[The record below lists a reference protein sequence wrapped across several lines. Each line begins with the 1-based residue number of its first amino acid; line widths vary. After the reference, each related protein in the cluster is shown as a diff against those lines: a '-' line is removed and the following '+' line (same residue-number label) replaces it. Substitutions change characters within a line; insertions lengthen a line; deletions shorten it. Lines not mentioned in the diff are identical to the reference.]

1 MTPNGTPPPA
11 KRALKKSKVRKII
24 AGIWADLLGADA
36 IADDRTF
43 FEAGGTSLLL
53 LRARVKMQDAL
64 GIEIAQTQLF
74 ETPRLGDL
82 AAVLWAQ
89 LAETVATANTPLEA
103 VEVAGPEIDDKAIAI
118 IGYAARVPGVAS
130 TDAFWDAI
138 QRGEDLIERFDI
150 AELEDTLGAEAHADP
165 AFVPARS
172 ILADV
177 DMFDAKYF
185 GILPAEAAQM
195 DPQARVFLE
204 ICTQALD
211 HAAIDPARATG
222 PIGVYAG
229 ATHSTYL
236 LNNIMADR
244 AGLEAFTS
252 GFQLENYNTYT
263 GNVADTLA
271 TRVAF
276 KLNLKGP
283 AMTVSTTCSTS
294 LTAIAQAVT
303 ALRAGQCDVAL
314 AGGVSITFPQKR
326 GYVAKEGGMASQDGT
341 CRPFDAEAQ
350 GTVFGHGAGVVVL
363 KPLALARADGD
374 RIVGLIR
381 GVGINND
388 GSDKIAFTA
397 PSVGGQVGAIKAAY
411 LDAAVDPASIS
422 YVECH
427 GTATPLGDPI
437 EVRALT
443 QAFDDVDGQGLI
455 ALGSVKGNIGHLDAG
470 AGVVGVIKLVEMFQ
484 ARQIP
489 PIAHYKAPN
498 PRISFADGP
507 FFVPDGLSDW
517 HSDGPR
523 RAGISGF
530 GVGGTNVHL
539 VLEEAPEDEAIS
551 AEAAEVQILPLSA
564 KSPEALL
571 VAAAS
576 LADALE
582 ASDAPLS
589 DVAFTLQQGRQSHPF
604 RMSIAAEDSV
614 NAAKSLRDT
623 PKVTRRAAD
632 ASPVAFLFPGQGAQ
646 FPGMCS
652 GLYGAEPVFTEWMDR
667 GAEALVGTLDL
678 DFLGLLITADPDD
691 KAAADV
697 LRQTSIAQPALF
709 VTSFATAQ
717 HWIAKGITPSAFV
730 GHSVGEFAAA
740 ALAGVMSFETALHLV
755 AKRGALMQDQPP
767 GVMLSVRATLH
778 EVTALLEDVDLAGAN
793 APKLQVVSG
802 TEDSVARLEIRLE
815 AAGIAHRRL
824 HTSHAFHSV
833 MMDPIAPALMD
844 AFAQVTLSAPNIP
857 LVSTVTGAWMTDAE
871 ATDPAYWAGQARAPV
886 YFAKALETLADEAE
900 YALLEAGPGKTLSTF
915 CAQTLKRD
923 QHAGIISSLPGA
935 GAPGT
940 AAFTTA
946 QATGALWSAGV
957 PLDWGRATKRGQR
970 KVVLPGPVFLK
981 KRHWIDPV
989 ASQAAPHAALVAS
1002 PSHAPELPVMSQ
1014 VAPIAAPRI
1023 DRLIGEVIVLFADL
1037 SGEDLSAD
1045 DLDIP
1050 FLELGFDSLFMG
1062 QAAQAIAKTFGVQMT
1077 FRSLLSEHPSL
1088 GALARHLD
1096 ASMPADVTPV
1106 APPVAAPAVAA
1117 PAVAM
1122 QVAHAITPIV
1132 ASSDTSA
1139 IIQAQMQTM
1148 QAVFAQQLQ
1157 ALGGRSSSAPQ
1168 AIAAPTP
1175 VPALAPVRTDMPK
1188 AIAAPKPSDKPAA
1201 FKFGR
1206 GPNLSGADL
1215 TPAQIVFAQDLARDY
1230 SARYSGSKS
1239 HTQTY
1244 RAAHADPRSV
1254 AGFRPELKELAFP
1267 IVAAKAKGAWIED
1280 VDGNQL
1286 LDLVNGFGQTA
1297 FGHSPDFVSKA
1308 VAAQME
1314 TGYALG
1320 PQADRAGPVA
1330 ARLCEM
1336 LGHQRV
1342 TFCNTGSEAVM
1353 AAMRLARAVTG
1364 RERIVVFSDDYHG
1377 QFDEVLVKGKARGGE
1392 PTALPIAP
1400 GIPRAAVSNMVVLDY
1415 GPDASLEWIKAHAD
1429 EIAAVVVE
1437 PVQSRN
1443 PHHRPADFV
1452 RALRKITAETGSAL
1466 VIDEVVTGFR
1476 THRRGMQGV
1485 WDIQPDMATYGKV
1498 IGGGM
1503 PIGLLAGDAKF
1514 MDALDGGMWE
1524 FGDDSAPQVAPT
1536 FFAGTFVRHPLVVT
1550 AIEAV
1555 MDYLDGEGDKLWV
1568 DAAAKVEGLAGRMN
1582 AALVARGLPEL
1593 VKTYSSWFVLKTT
1606 AHDPRATL
1614 LYPLMRL
1621 QGVHL
1626 LDGFC
1631 GFLTTEHTDADC
1643 DTVLGAFEVALDRL
1657 QAVGILAAEGPVSLP
1672 VPSVAA
1678 SSPVPL
1684 TESQREIWMVHQLG
1698 DVPASAFNES
1708 VSLRI
1713 EGELDAA
1720 MLQTALG
1727 NVVARHDALRSRF
1740 ARDGASFT
1748 VDAPDTFDLK
1758 TQDYRGTSD
1767 PEAALQELL
1776 VCDARTPVDL
1786 VDGPVMR
1793 ATLVTLGAQ
1802 RHVLMMTA
1810 HHIICDG
1817 WSFNTVVED
1826 LSALYTAAVNGT
1838 DAALAD
1844 APSFA
1849 QFAQTPALITPEPDT
1864 KAYWRAVMADVP
1876 ALPELPTDRARPI
1889 QRSFNGA
1896 TVATTIPAERIAT
1909 LKKAGGKMGATLF
1922 ATLLAGVQM
1931 TLGRLSGSNQVV
1943 VCVPM
1948 GGQAHLPDQSLVG
1961 HLVNFLPIRADF
1973 DPTEP
1978 ANAQVARVAK
1988 AVMDGF
1994 DHGNYTLGTL
2004 INDLDVARQL
2014 GRLPISEVQF
2024 NLERVP
2030 ESIAL
2035 GKATAQ
2041 MKGNPKAGVNYDLF
2055 FNCVEG
2061 AEGVRIEVDYNVDLY
2076 DRSTIERW
2084 VRHLDTL
2091 LGVVAETPERAIAD
2105 LPLLSAPQELSL
2117 AQSNNETGAPFD
2129 RAARIED
2136 LVAAQ
2141 VAATPDAVAVT
2152 GIDGVLSYRELA
2164 AQSDALAA
2172 QIQMQVGTKASRVGV
2187 ALPRGSGLLVGLLGV
2202 LKAGH
2207 AYVPLD
2213 PGQPIARQRAVLE
2226 AASVSAV
2233 IAPADMSGV
2242 LTEGLSI
2249 LAIDPLSVSAGAQPE
2264 DTDRGAQDTAY
2275 VIFTS
2280 GSTGAPKGVAVPHR
2294 AVVNFLTSMA
2304 AAPGLNAADK
2314 LLSVTTVSF
2323 DIAVLEL
2330 FLPLIV
2336 GAQVEIAS
2344 REDILDGFRLAK
2356 RAGEGDITVMQ
2367 ATPTLWAMLLEA
2379 GLTPHSG
2386 LKLLAGGEPLP
2397 QDLPA
2402 RLMAHGADLW
2412 NMYGPTETT
2421 IWSTI
2426 AKLEPGAPVSIGK
2439 PIANTHMH
2447 VLDAADHLCAQ
2458 GVVGELNI
2466 GGDGLAEG
2474 YFGRDDLTEAAFRM
2488 VEIAGQAHRLYRTG
2502 DLAMRR
2508 ADGSLH
2514 LLGRRDGQI
2523 KLRGYRIE
2531 LGEIEAQLRGD
2542 PSVANAAVALRK
2554 GPSGA
2559 DQLVGYLVAGEGASI
2574 DIIATSDRLAGAL
2587 PDYMVPTAWKVMA
2600 DLPQTA
2606 NGKLD
2611 RKALP
2616 EPNPVEAVRLRAV
2629 EAPKG
2634 GLEAQI
2640 AAIWKDVLGNDVVS
2654 VTDTLQ
2660 QLGADSLDIFR
2671 IASRLM
2677 AAGLPLE
2684 ARDVFAHPSIRAL
2697 AEHAASAAATP
2708 ERPSLQD
2715 FVRTRQTG

>member
-1 MTPNGTPPPA
+1 MTPQGPPPAA

-24 AGIWADLLGADA
+24 AGIWADLLGAGA

-82 AAVLWAQ
+82 ATALAAQ
-89 LAETVATANTPLEA
+89 LAETVGTGNAPCEA
-103 VEVAGPEIDDKAIAI
+103 VAVAAPQSDDKAIAI
-118 IGYAARVPGVAS
+118 IGYAARLPGVAS
-130 TDAFWDAI
+130 TDAFWNAI
-138 QRGEDLIERFDI
+138 QRGEDLIERFDPSD
-150 AELEDTLGAEAHADP
+150 LEDTLGADAHSDP

-172 ILADV
+172 ILKDV

-204 ICTQALD
+204 ICAQALD
-211 HAAIDPARATG
+211 HAGVDPARAAG

-263 GNVADTLA
+263 GNITDTLA

-283 AMTVSTTCSTS
+283 AMSVSTTCSTS

-326 GYVAKEGGMASQDGT
+326 GYLAKEGGMASQDGT

-363 KPLALARADGD
+363 KPLALAQADGD
-374 RIVGLIR
+374 RIVGVIK

-411 LDAAVDPASIS
+411 RDAGVDPASVS
-422 YVECH
+422 YIECH

-443 QAFDDVDGQGLI
+443 QAFQGVDGQGRI

-498 PRISFADGP
+498 PRIDFAEGP
-507 FFVPDGLSDW
+507 FFVPDGLIDW
-517 HSDGPR
+517 QADGPR

-539 VLEEAPEDEAIS
+539 VLEEAPEDMRAG
-551 AEAAEVQILPLSA
+551 AETASVQILPLSA
-564 KSPEALL
+564 KSAEALL
-571 VAAAS
+571 VAAS
-576 LADALE
+576 DLADALE
-582 ASDAPLS
+582 GTDAPLA
-589 DVAFTLQQGRQSHPF
+589 DIAHTLQQGRQSHPF
-604 RMSIAAEDSV
+604 RMTVAAEDTASAK
-614 NAAKSLRDT
+614 AALRAA
-623 PKVTRRAAD
+623 PKVTRGAAD
-632 ASPVAFLFPGQGAQ
+632 APPVAFLFPGQGAQ
-646 FPGMCS
+646 FPGMCA
-652 GLYGAEPVFTEWMDR
+652 GLYGVEPIFTEWMDR
-667 GAEALVGTLDL
+667 GAAALAEALDL
-678 DFLGLLITADPDD
+678 DLLALLTTADDE
-691 KAAADV
+691 ASADT

-709 VTSFATAQ
+709 LTSFAAAQ
-717 HWIAKGITPSAFV
+717 HWIAKGVTPAAFI

-740 ALAGVMSFETALHLV
+740 ALAGVMSFEDALHVV
-755 AKRGALMQDQPP
+755 ATRGALMQAQPP
-767 GVMLSVRATLH
+767 GVMLSVRASLDA
-778 EVTALLEDVDLAGAN
+778 VLPLLDDVDLAGAN
-793 APKLQVVSG
+793 APKLQVMSG
-802 TEDSVARLEIRLE
+802 PEDAIARLETRLNS
-815 AAGIAHRRL
+815 AGIAHRRL
-824 HTSHAFHSV
+824 HTSHAFHSA
-833 MMDPIAPALMD
+833 MMDGVAPALRE
-844 AFAQVTLSAPNIP
+844 AFAQVTLNAPQIP
-857 LVSTVTGAWMTDAE
+857 LISTVTGLWMTDAE
-871 ATDPAYWAGQARAPV
+871 ATDPAFWTAQARAPV
-886 YFAKALETLADEAE
+886 HFANALASLADEAD
-900 YALLEAGPGKTLSTF
+900 YALLEVGPGKTLSTF
-915 CAQTLKRD
+915 AAQTLKRD
-923 QHAGIISSLPGA
+923 QHAGITPTLPGA
-935 GAPGT
+935 DAPGT
-940 AAFTTA
+940 ALLTTA
-946 QATGALWSAGV
+946 QATGALWAAGV
-957 PLDWGRATKRGQR
+957 PLDWTSATKPGHR

-989 ASQAAPHAALVAS
+989 AAQNAPAAAPITS
-1002 PSHAPELPVMSQ
+1002 PSHAPELPPMSQ
-1014 VAPIAAPRI
+1014 TAPITAPRI
-1023 DRLIGEVIVLFADL
+1023 DRLQADVTALFADL
-1037 SGEDLSAD
+1037 SGEDLTAE

-1062 QAAQAIAKTFGVQMT
+1062 QAAQAIAKNFGVQLT

-1096 ASMPADVTPV
+1096 GTMPADVAPV
-1106 APPVAAPAVAA
+1106 AVAAPVAAPTPAA
-1117 PAVAM
+1117 PAMGVPAM
-1122 QVAHAITPIV
+1122 APIA

-1139 IIQAQMQTM
+1139 ILQAQMQTM

-1157 ALGGRSSSAPQ
+1157 ALGGQSSTMHVAAPMPT
-1168 AIAAPTP
+1168 PTP
-1175 VPALAPVRTDMPK
+1175 VKTDLPK
-1188 AIAAPKPSDKPAA
+1188 ALEAPKPSDKPKE

-1215 TPAQIVFAQDLARDY
+1215 TPAQITFAQDLAQQY
-1230 SARYSGSKS
+1230 SARYPGSKS

-1254 AGFRPELKELAFP
+1254 AGFRPEWKELAFP
-1267 IVAAKAKGAWIED
+1267 IVAAKSKGAYIED
-1280 VDGNQL
+1280 IDGNTL

-1297 FGHSPDFVSKA
+1297 FGHAPDFVSDAVKA
-1308 VAAQME
+1308 QLD

-1320 PQADRAGPVA
+1320 PQADRAGPAA

-1364 RERIVVFSDDYHG
+1364 RDRIVVFSDDYHG

-1400 GIPRAAVSNMVVLDY
+1400 GIPRGAVSNMVVLDY

-1452 RALRKITAETGSAL
+1452 RALRKITKDTGSAL

-1536 FFAGTFVRHPLVVT
+1536 FFAGTFVRHPLVV
-1550 AIEAV
+1550 AAVEAV
-1555 MDYLDGEGDKLWV
+1555 MDYLDTQGDKLWV
-1568 DAAAKVEGLAGRMN
+1568 DAAAKAEALAGRMN

-1643 DTVLGAFEVALDRL
+1643 DTVLTAFEVALDRL
-1657 QAVGILAAEGPVSLP
+1657 QSVGILASEGPVSLP

-1678 SSPVPL
+1678 AAPVPL

-1698 DVPASAFNES
+1698 DTPATAFNES
-1708 VSLRI
+1708 VSLRFN
-1713 EGELDAA
+1713 GTLDVAK
-1720 MLQTALG
+1720 LQTALG
-1727 NVVARHDALRSRF
+1727 DVVARHDALRARF

-1748 VDAPDTFDLK
+1748 VQPPAAFDLSIE
-1758 TQDYRGTSD
+1758 DFSAASD
-1767 PEAALQELL
+1767 PEAALQDLL
-1776 VCDARTPVDL
+1776 AADARTPLDL

-1793 ATLVTLGAQ
+1793 ATLVTLGPDA
-1802 RHVLMMTA
+1802 HVLVMTA
-1810 HHIICDG
+1810 HHIVCDG

-1826 LSALYTAAVNGT
+1826 LSALYSAAVTGT
-1838 DAALAD
+1838 NAALAA

-1849 QFAQTPALITPEPDT
+1849 QFAQTRATSEPAT
-1864 KAYWRAVMADVP
+1864 KAYWRDVMADVP
-1876 ALPELPTDRARPI
+1876 ALPELPTDRLRPT

-1896 TVATTIPAERIAT
+1896 TAAITIPADRIAT

-1931 TLGRLSGSNQVV
+1931 TLGRLSGSGQVV

-1948 GGQAHLPDQSLVG
+1948 GGQAHLEDQTLVG

-1973 DPTEP
+1973 DAAEP
-1978 ANAQVARVAK
+1978 ASAHVARVAQ

-2004 INDLDVARQL
+2004 VSDLDVPRQL

-2030 ESIAL
+2030 EGIPM
-2035 GKATAQ
+2035 GQATAQ

-2061 AEGVRIEVDYNVDLY
+2061 ADGVRIEVDYNVDLY
-2076 DRSTIERW
+2076 DHSTIARW
-2084 VRHLDTL
+2084 VSHLDTL
-2091 LGVVAETPERAIAD
+2091 LGAMAETPNCAIAD
-2105 LPLLSAPQELSL
+2105 LPLLIAHEELAL
-2117 AQSNNETGAPFD
+2117 ALVANETGTAFD

-2141 VAATPDAVAVT
+2141 VAATPDAIAVS
-2152 GIDGVLSYRELA
+2152 GVDGVLSYRELG

-2172 QIQMQVGTKASRVGV
+2172 HIQMQVGTEPSRIGV
-2187 ALPRGSGLLVGLLGV
+2187 ALPRGTGLLVGLLSV

-2213 PGQPIARQRAVLE
+2213 PAQPVARQRAVLD
-2226 AASVSAV
+2226 AASASAV
-2233 IAPADMSGV
+2233 IAPAEMTV

-2249 LAIDPLSVSAGAQPE
+2249 HAIDPLSASAGTQPQ
-2264 DTDRGAQDTAY
+2264 DSDCGADDTAY

-2294 AVVNFLTSMA
+2294 AVVNFLSSMA
-2304 AAPGLNAADK
+2304 AAPGLSAADK

-2330 FLPLIV
+2330 FLPLVV

-2344 REDILDGFRLAK
+2344 REDILDGFRLAE
-2356 RAGEGDITVMQ
+2356 RAGAGDITVMQ

-2379 GLTPHSG
+2379 GLTPQAG

-2397 QDLPA
+2397 DDLA
-2402 RLMAHGADLW
+2402 VRLMAHGAELW

-2421 IWSTI
+2421 IWSSI
-2426 AKLEPGAPVSIGK
+2426 AKLDPGAPVTIGT

-2447 VLDAADHLCAQ
+2447 VLDAADRLCVP
-2458 GVVGELNI
+2458 GMVGELNI
-2466 GGDGLAEG
+2466 GGDGLAIG

-2488 VEIAGQAHRLYRTG
+2488 VEIAGEAHRLYKTG
-2502 DLAMRR
+2502 DLAIRR

-2531 LGEIEAQLRGD
+2531 LGEIEAQLRND
-2542 PSVANAAVALRK
+2542 PSVANAAVALRP

-2559 DQLVGYLVAGEGASI
+2559 DQLVGYLVPGEDASI
-2574 DIIATSDRLAGAL
+2574 DITATSDRLSGGL
-2587 PDYMVPTAWKVMA
+2587 PDYMVPTAWKVMDA
-2600 DLPQTA
+2600 LPQTA

-2634 GLEAQI
+2634 AVEAQI
-2640 AAIWKDVLGNDVVS
+2640 AAIWKDVLGRDVVS

-2697 AEHAASAAATP
+2697 AEHAARAAAAP
-2708 ERPSLQD
+2708 KRPSLQD